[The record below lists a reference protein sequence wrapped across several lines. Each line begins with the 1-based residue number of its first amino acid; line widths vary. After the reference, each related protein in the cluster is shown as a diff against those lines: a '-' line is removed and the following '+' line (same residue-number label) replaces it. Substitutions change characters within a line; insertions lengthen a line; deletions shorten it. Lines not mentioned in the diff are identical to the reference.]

1 MTPLPPRSTP
11 TYTLFPYTTLFR
23 SRHSPAGTERDDNP
37 FAIAPIARHLAGR
50 ERQLKSAV
58 GKLSANAM
66 LAPLRVAVF
75 RRTWSASLFS
85 NFGLLVQGVGA
96 AWAMTELTSAADMVA
111 LEIGRAH
118 V

>member
-1 MTPLPPRSTP
+1 
-11 TYTLFPYTTLFR
+11 
-23 SRHSPAGTERDDNP
+23 
-37 FAIAPIARHLAGR
+37 
-50 ERQLKSAV
+50 
-58 GKLSANAM
+58 M

-111 LEIGRAH
+111 LVQTASVLPLMLFAMFAGAIADTYRSEEHTSELQSLMRISYA
-118 V
+118 VFCLKKKKSQPSKQPT